1 MVDPRF
7 LSVLRAVSLQ
17 LDDSNVQW
25 ALVGSLG
32 LAVRG
37 ISTEPHDIDIITD
50 KAGAYEMERL
60 FFRYVKRRVA
70 LRTSERIR
78 SHFGI
83 LEIDGLSVEIM
94 GDFRVKLPDGSWE
107 DPPDI
112 ARHRQTVLV
121 DDLQVPVLSLEW
133 EYQASLKLGREE
145 KAELIMTHVMK

>member
-7 LSVLRAVSLQ
+7 LSVLWAVSLQ
-17 LDDSNVQW
+17 FDDSNVQW

>member
-145 KAELIMTHVMK
+145 KAELIMTHVMN

>member
-1 MVDPRF
+1 MVDSRF
-7 LSVLRAVSLQ
+7 LSILRTISLQ
-17 LDDSNVQW
+17 LSENNVQW

-32 LAVRG
+32 MAIRG
-37 ISTEPHDIDIITD
+37 IPIEPNDIDIITD